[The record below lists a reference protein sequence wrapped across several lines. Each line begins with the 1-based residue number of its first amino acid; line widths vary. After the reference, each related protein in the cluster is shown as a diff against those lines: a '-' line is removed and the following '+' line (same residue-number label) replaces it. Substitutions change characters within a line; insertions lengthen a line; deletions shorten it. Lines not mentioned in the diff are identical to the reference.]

1 MDQCIIRLPN
11 SIYRQEKVAAAAKN
25 NLERPQTELALRA
38 IPDSK
43 KSKLLQINLFFKEHS
58 DKYYHDCGNSW
69 HN

>member
-1 MDQCIIRLPN
+1 MHYPIAEFYSPPGQ
-11 SIYRQEKVAAAAKN
+11 VAAAAKN
-25 NLERPQTELALRA
+25 GLEKPPAEIALCA